1 MYTHDKPRSTFSI
14 FLTPPPMRTLPHIAR
29 MEWLNCNSHAWAC
42 LPQTHADLREVLA
55 RHNTREEQV
64 IRLSPEVPYLNE
76 TAEIRWGGNIRVD
89 TFNVQRPTS
98 SLAHLEPSHKR
109 AVGSTIPLRF
119 QVYTAF
125 PPQSP
130 LPKRL
135 AVTCCDAAGRKGYFL
150 PLKDILIVRAQGK
163 HVKQIL
169 HRPSGFPLTSEN
181 HYHCTI
187 RRRWGG
193 DLPLLGRYDTTPIN
207 PPIQATTFKRTT
219 RTR

>member
-98 SLAHLEPSHKR
+98 SLTHLEPSHKR

-119 QVYTAF
+119 QVYTGLHCILSSEPFAQTACGNLLRCRGTERLF
-125 PPQSP
+125 PAAQRYP
-130 LPKRL
+130 
-135 AVTCCDAAGRKGYFL
+135 CC
-150 PLKDILIVRAQGK
+150 
-163 HVKQIL
+163 
-169 HRPSGFPLTSEN
+169 S
-181 HYHCTI
+181 CT
-187 RRRWGG
+187 G
-193 DLPLLGRYDTTPIN
+193 
-207 PPIQATTFKRTT
+207 
-219 RTR
+219 